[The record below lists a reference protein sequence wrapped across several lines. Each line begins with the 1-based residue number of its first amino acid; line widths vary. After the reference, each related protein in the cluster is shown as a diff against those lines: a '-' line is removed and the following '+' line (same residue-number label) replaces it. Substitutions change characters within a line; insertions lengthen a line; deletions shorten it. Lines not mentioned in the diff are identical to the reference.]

1 MIDVFGVTPSCRIN
15 WTPMIAPKIARTIS
29 SAKGRGGECRGVRL
43 IGRAVFGFGL
53 DVGHFLVP
61 VSGGARADF
70 PLDAA
75 AKLSFRRIQIVMRLP
90 VDPKIRRGAEIAR
103 QTKCGVS
110 GNAAATQHVV
120 IDPRAL
126 RPRRERPRHRR
137 AADQRD
143 ELAPLHRAN
152 PKIQGS
158 WQYSRS
164 RRCIA
169 AKAATHVRFGSGADI
184 TRSPSNV
191 RFAPESGH

>member
-1 MIDVFGVTPSCRIN
+1 MSRGAAD
-15 WTPMIAPKIARTIS
+15 RT
-29 SAKGRGGECRGVRL
+29 RGVR
-43 IGRAVFGFGL
+43 IGL

-169 AKAATHVRFGSGADI
+169 AKGPLMSALGQERTSPVHLAMSALPPKADIERHDWHVRFV
-184 TRSPSNV
+184 PY
-191 RFAPESGH
+191 PEVDDGIHHLL